1 MFNDLLTYH
10 PSCLLYSTLGA
21 HAVQYSRMVGGEISC
36 VCGHSPSWFSTQG
49 QVFLPSTPFL
59 SSYHSK
65 VLLFGVSIKDL
76 GVSVLN
82 LANAMLVLI

>member
-1 MFNDLLTYH
+1 MICSHTTQAV
-10 PSCLLYSTLGA
+10 YSTPHWGHTL
-21 HAVQYSRMVGGEISC
+21 YNILEWWVGGEISC
-36 VCGHSPSWFSTQG
+36 VCGHSPSWFLTQG